1 MVDPAFKIKE
11 NNEMGSDPNTLPD
24 FFVRG
29 EGSFMGNSNVPTF
42 IVDGYEVSLQR
53 VFDMDMDRIE
63 SLTILKDAS
72 ATILYGSRAANG
84 VVVIETRRPADGK
97 FSVAYSNRTS
107 LSVAD
112 LTDYDLMDARENW
125 NMNKKPDCSTKPWRV
140 RNYWNIS
147 KQMYTGEYIPT
158 GWLNR
163 CEMPCP
169 IPTPC
174 TWKVEIM
181 PSFMDSEPIT
191 TGITGL

>member
-72 ATILYGSRAANG
+72 ATILY
-84 VVVIETRRPADGK
+84 
-97 FSVAYSNRTS
+97 
-107 LSVAD
+107 
-112 LTDYDLMDARENW
+112 
-125 NMNKKPDCSTKPWRV
+125 
-140 RNYWNIS
+140 
-147 KQMYTGEYIPT
+147 
-158 GWLNR
+158 
-163 CEMPCP
+163 
-169 IPTPC
+169 
-174 TWKVEIM
+174 
-181 PSFMDSEPIT
+181 
-191 TGITGL
+191 